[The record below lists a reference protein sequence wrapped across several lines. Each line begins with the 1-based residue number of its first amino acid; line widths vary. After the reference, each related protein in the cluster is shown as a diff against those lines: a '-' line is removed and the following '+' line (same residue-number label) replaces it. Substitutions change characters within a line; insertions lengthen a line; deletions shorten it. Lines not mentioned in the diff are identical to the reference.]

1 MKTDDMKI
9 FLSAIAILILLLTII
24 DKLRARFG
32 YKNAS
37 YNSTGKWLIIG
48 ICICV
53 LLLGLAG
60 HQYYITKSS
69 GAFTKMLIPAVC
81 LMVMID
87 LWRRKK

>member
-1 MKTDDMKI
+1 MKI
-9 FLSAIAILILLLTII
+9 FLSALAILILMLTII

-32 YKNAS
+32 FKDATFKSN
-37 YNSTGKWLIIG
+37 GKWLIVG

-53 LLLGLAG
+53 CLIGLAG
-60 HQYYITKSS
+60 HQYYSTKSS

-81 LMVMID
+81 ILVMVD